1 MRSQPVV
8 AGVVTAL
15 VGFASSF
22 AIVLAGLHAVGASDA
37 QAASGLLVLSV
48 AMGVAGIV
56 LPWIFRMPL
65 SMAWSTPGAALLV
78 AAGHVDGGY
87 AAALG
92 AFVLAGVLIVVAGLW
107 APMTRAIA
115 AIPGPLANALLASVL
130 LPVCIAPARS
140 LVAHPGLTGPVIAVW
155 LILTLRLRRWAVP
168 GALLTAAV
176 AVAVHPA
183 AGAGAGDLLPQVT
196 LVTPTFTLG
205 TLIGLG
211 LPLFVVTMV
220 SQNVAGVSVLAAHG
234 YRAPL
239 RPVLVTTGAASAV
252 IAPLGGHGIN
262 LAAITAAMAASEDA
276 DPDPQRRWIA
286 AASAG
291 ATYLFIGLGA
301 GLATALLAAAP
312 PVLIEAVGGL
322 ALLGTLGGALRAA
335 MALDEQREAA
345 TITLVVGASGVTALG
360 VSAPF
365 WGLVAGLVF
374 LGAQRARYGRP
385 SIAREPAAV
394 PVAQQRTG

>member
-1 MRSQPVV
+1 
-8 AGVVTAL
+8 
-15 VGFASSF
+15 
-22 AIVLAGLHAVGASDA
+22 
-37 QAASGLLVLSV
+37 
-48 AMGVAGIV
+48 
-56 LPWIFRMPL
+56 
-65 SMAWSTPGAALLV
+65 
-78 AAGHVDGGY
+78 
-87 AAALG
+87 
-92 AFVLAGVLIVVAGLW
+92 
-107 APMTRAIA
+107 
-115 AIPGPLANALLASVL
+115 
-130 LPVCIAPARS
+130 
-140 LVAHPGLTGPVIAVW
+140 
-155 LILTLRLRRWAVP
+155 
-168 GALLTAAV
+168 
-176 AVAVHPA
+176 
-183 AGAGAGDLLPQVT
+183 
-196 LVTPTFTLG
+196 
-205 TLIGLG
+205 
-211 LPLFVVTMV
+211 
-220 SQNVAGVSVLAAHG
+220 VSVLAAHG